1 MLWNSSYML
10 QICHPVYQFNVAWIF
25 SSYNSSYC
33 SYCVCLLTVIHNGI
47 FIHMGAWSTLR
58 CFFSLGDILSAFPL
72 SVMCIQYGSAN
83 KGREEDGS
91 SNVLS
96 SNKIPLASSC
106 HKHNAT
112 AVVSF
117 SHCVTPFFRC
127 LFVSIHQY
135 YSSK

>member
-1 MLWNSSYML
+1 MAFSYIWGLKNIEML
-10 QICHPVYQFNVAWIF
+10 
-25 SSYNSSYC
+25 
-33 SYCVCLLTVIHNGI
+33 
-47 FIHMGAWSTLR
+47 
-58 CFFSLGDILSAFPL
+58 FSLGDILSAFPL
-72 SVMCIQYGSAN
+72 SVMCIQHGSAN

-106 HKHNAT
+106 HKHNAA

-117 SHCVTPFFRC
+117 SYCLTPFLTC
-127 LFVSIHQY
+127 LSLSIDQH

>member
-1 MLWNSSYML
+1 
-10 QICHPVYQFNVAWIF
+10 
-25 SSYNSSYC
+25 
-33 SYCVCLLTVIHNGI
+33 
-47 FIHMGAWSTLR
+47 
-58 CFFSLGDILSAFPL
+58 
-72 SVMCIQYGSAN
+72 MCIQYGSAN

-117 SHCVTPFFRC
+117 SYCLTPFLMC
-127 LFVSIHQY
+127 LSLSIDQY
-135 YSSK
+135 YSSKYSSGFYVKVNADLGLEYTKLGTLFK